1 MPEKEIRNDIFG
13 VSFPILFYR
22 NVNKAKNNRVINTLK
37 NTQLYKNGIYL
48 IPTEFCF
55 TYNYKLS
62 YNINKS
68 LHKNPFW

>member
-48 IPTEFCF
+48 IPT
-55 TYNYKLS
+55 
-62 YNINKS
+62 
-68 LHKNPFW
+68 